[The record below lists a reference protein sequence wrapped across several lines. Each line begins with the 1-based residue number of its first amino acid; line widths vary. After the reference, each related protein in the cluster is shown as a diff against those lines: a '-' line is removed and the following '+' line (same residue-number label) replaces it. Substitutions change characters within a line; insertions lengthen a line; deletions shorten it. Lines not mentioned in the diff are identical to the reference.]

1 MSDALIRRGDN
12 FSRFSF
18 FHFSVLPFSFGLFS
32 FSFFSSVLQFPLSV
46 FFLFPL
52 FSVSPFFHFLLA
64 FFRFHFFHPSFNFPS
79 QSFFLFPLFSIS
91 PSFHFLLA
99 FFRFPFSSVFFDILF
114 LVRKT
119 LLPKFVRI
127 MLPEMLTEYCVSSI
141 ADRFK
146 VKSRLQYEN
155 VGKCKIS
162 TSLPGISVHRLLC
175 GYYRK
180 KYPEEG

>member
-46 FFLFPL
+46 
-52 FSVSPFFHFLLA
+52 
-64 FFRFHFFHPSFNFPS
+64 
-79 QSFFLFPLFSIS
+79 FFLFPLFSIS

>member
-18 FHFSVLPFSFGLFS
+18 FYFSVLPFSFGFFS

-46 FFLFPL
+46 FFCFLFFPFLRPSIFFWPFFVFIFFIRPSISPLGLFLFPL
-52 FSVSPFFHFLLA
+52 FSVSP
-64 FFRFHFFHPSFNFPS
+64 
-79 QSFFLFPLFSIS
+79 
-91 PSFHFLLA
+91 SFHFLLV

-119 LLPKFVRI
+119 LLPKFVRT

-141 ADRFK
+141 AARFK
-146 VKSRLQYEN
+146 VKSRLS
-155 VGKCKIS
+155 I
-162 TSLPGISVHRLLC
+162 
-175 GYYRK
+175 
-180 KYPEEG
+180 